1 MRYLALDL
9 GSSWTKTAL
18 LEDGNVLQER
28 SVPTPMP
35 KDTTGLRFEIDAEAY
50 FRQVQTELEYYL
62 PQKPGALLLSTQMHG
77 CVLTDAAFQPLTP
90 YISWRDGMGQN
101 RLEDICTLVGKDATA
116 PSGVPLKGNLAL
128 CALLSRRMSGDALP
142 VRARFCTLGGYV
154 IGRLTGEHVCHM
166 TNAAPTG
173 LVDVQNKRWNQPLLL
188 RAGLDGWQ
196 YPRLIH
202 DLSPVGEWRDALVY
216 ADLGDQQVCAAG
228 AGLKPE
234 QTLHISLGTA
244 GLIGMLTPQWEGGPY
259 ENRPYVLPGVYLRT
273 VSGLPGGRHME
284 GLATLL
290 QEATRSLTGCHVSRQ
305 AVWDLLTQH
314 TQPGAAGN
322 LWDILSQPAS
332 SMLGAYYAAF
342 AKAYVEGVQKLCF
355 SPREIAFS
363 GGAASQNPSLR
374 KALSAALGCTV
385 VPGDHSIWQGMAVI
399 AHWIMK
405 QSCA

>member
-234 QTLHISLGTA
+234 HTLHISLGTA
-244 GLIGMLTPQWEGGPY
+244 GLIGMLTRQWESGPY

-290 QEATRSLTGCHVSRQ
+290 QEVTRSLTGCHVSRQ

-342 AKAYVEGVQKLCF
+342 AKAYVDGVQKLCF

-363 GGAASQNPSLR
+363 GGAASQNSSLR

>member
-1 MRYLALDL
+1 M
-9 GSSWTKTAL
+9 
-18 LEDGNVLQER
+18 LQER

-50 FRQVQTELEYYL
+50 FRQVQTALEYYL

-188 RAGLDGWQ
+188 RAGL
-196 YPRLIH
+196 
-202 DLSPVGEWRDALVY
+202 A
-216 ADLGDQQVCAAG
+216 
-228 AGLKPE
+228 
-234 QTLHISLGTA
+234 HITA
-244 GLIGMLTPQWEGGPY
+244 GPIRWF
-259 ENRPYVLPGVYLRT
+259 T
-273 VSGLPGGRHME
+273 V
-284 GLATLL
+284 
-290 QEATRSLTGCHVSRQ
+290 
-305 AVWDLLTQH
+305 
-314 TQPGAAGN
+314 
-322 LWDILSQPAS
+322 
-332 SMLGAYYAAF
+332 
-342 AKAYVEGVQKLCF
+342 
-355 SPREIAFS
+355 
-363 GGAASQNPSLR
+363 
-374 KALSAALGCTV
+374 
-385 VPGDHSIWQGMAVI
+385 
-399 AHWIMK
+399 
-405 QSCA
+405 

>member
-35 KDTTGLRFEIDAEAY
+35 KDTTGLRFEIDAETY

-244 GLIGMLTPQWEGGPY
+244 GLIGMLTPQWESGPY

-290 QEATRSLTGCHVSRQ
+290 QEVTRSLTGCHVSRQ

-342 AKAYVEGVQKLCF
+342 AKAYVDGVQKLCF
-355 SPREIAFS
+355 SPRESAFS

-385 VPGDHSIWQGMAVI
+385 VPGDQSIWQGMAAI

>member
-50 FRQVQTELEYYL
+50 FRQVQTALEYYL

-202 DLSPVGEWRDALVY
+202 DLSPVGEWRDVLVY

-244 GLIGMLTPQWEGGPY
+244 GLIGMLTPQWESGPY

-290 QEATRSLTGCHVSRQ
+290 QEVTRSLTGCHVSRQ

-322 LWDILSQPAS
+322 LWDILLQPAS
-332 SMLGAYYAAF
+332 SMLGAYYAVF
-342 AKAYVEGVQKLCF
+342 AEAYVEGVQRLCF

-374 KALSAALGCTV
+374 KALSVALGCTV

>member
-18 LEDGNVLQER
+18 LEDGTVLQER

-35 KDTTGLRFEIDAEAY
+35 KDTTGLRFEIDEEAY
-50 FRQVQTELEYYL
+50 FRQVQTALEYYL

-128 CALLSRRMSGDALP
+128 CALLSRRMFGDALP

-244 GLIGMLTPQWEGGPY
+244 GLIGMLTPQWESGPY

-284 GLATLL
+284 GLATFL
-290 QEATRSLTGCHVSRQ
+290 QEVTRSLTGCHVSRQ

>member
-28 SVPTPMP
+28 SVPTPLP

-50 FRQVQTELEYYL
+50 FRQVQTALEYYL

-90 YISWRDGMGQN
+90 YISWRDEMGQN

-244 GLIGMLTPQWEGGPY
+244 GLIGMLTRQWESGPY

-290 QEATRSLTGCHVSRQ
+290 QEVTRSLTGCHVSRQ

-342 AKAYVEGVQKLCF
+342 AKAYVDGVQKLCF

>member
-77 CVLTDAAFQPLTP
+77 CVLTDADFQPLTP

-116 PSGVPLKGNLAL
+116 PSGVLLKGNLAL
-128 CALLSRRMSGDALP
+128 CALLSRRMFGDALP

-244 GLIGMLTPQWEGGPY
+244 GLIGMLTPQWESGPY

-342 AKAYVEGVQKLCF
+342 AKAYVDGVQRLCF
-355 SPREIAFS
+355 SPWEIAFS

-374 KALSAALGCTV
+374 KALSVALGCTV

>member
-28 SVPTPMP
+28 SVPTPLP

-202 DLSPVGEWRDALVY
+202 DLSPGGEWRDALVY

-244 GLIGMLTPQWEGGPY
+244 GLIGMLTPQWESGPY

-290 QEATRSLTGCHVSRQ
+290 QEVTRSLTGCHVSRQ

-355 SPREIAFS
+355 SPRELAFS

-374 KALSAALGCTV
+374 KALSAALECTV

>member
-28 SVPTPMP
+28 SVPTPLP

-50 FRQVQTELEYYL
+50 FRQVQTALEYYL

-90 YISWRDGMGQN
+90 YISWRDEMGQN

-244 GLIGMLTPQWEGGPY
+244 GLIGMLTPQWESGPY

-290 QEATRSLTGCHVSRQ
+290 QEVTRSLTGCHVSRQ

-385 VPGDHSIWQGMAVI
+385 VPGDHSIWQGMAAI

>member
-1 MRYLALDL
+1 MQL
-9 GSSWTKTAL
+9 SSL
-18 LEDGNVLQER
+18 LRLI
-28 SVPTPMP
+28 S
-35 KDTTGLRFEIDAEAY
+35 
-50 FRQVQTELEYYL
+50 
-62 PQKPGALLLSTQMHG
+62 PGG
-77 CVLTDAAFQPLTP
+77 
-90 YISWRDGMGQN
+90 GMGQN

-244 GLIGMLTPQWEGGPY
+244 GLIGILTPQWESGPY

-342 AKAYVEGVQKLCF
+342 AKAYVEGVQRLCF
-355 SPREIAFS
+355 SPREIAFRWRRIAKFFLTKGAQRCS
-363 GGAASQNPSLR
+363 RVYRCAWRSFHLAGNGGHS
-374 KALSAALGCTV
+374 ALDYEAIARMMMHDYAQLLQSA
-385 VPGDHSIWQGMAVI
+385 
-399 AHWIMK
+399 
-405 QSCA
+405 

>member
-28 SVPTPMP
+28 SVPTPIP

-77 CVLTDAAFQPLTP
+77 CVLTDADFQPLTP

-244 GLIGMLTPQWEGGPY
+244 GLIGMLTPQWESGPY

-290 QEATRSLTGCHVSRQ
+290 QEVTRSLTGCHVSRQ

-385 VPGDHSIWQGMAVI
+385 VPGDHSIWQGMAAI

>member
-28 SVPTPMP
+28 SVPTPLP

-50 FRQVQTELEYYL
+50 FRQVQTALEYYL

-90 YISWRDGMGQN
+90 YISWRDEMGQN

-244 GLIGMLTPQWEGGPY
+244 GLIGMLTPQWESGPY

-290 QEATRSLTGCHVSRQ
+290 QEVTRSLTGCHVSRQ

-342 AKAYVEGVQKLCF
+342 AKAYVDGVQKLCF

-385 VPGDHSIWQGMAVI
+385 VPGDHSIWQGMAAI

>member
-28 SVPTPMP
+28 SVPTPLP

-50 FRQVQTELEYYL
+50 FRQVQTALEYYL

-90 YISWRDGMGQN
+90 YISWRDEMGQN

-290 QEATRSLTGCHVSRQ
+290 QEVTRSLTGCHVSRQ

-342 AKAYVEGVQKLCF
+342 AKAYVDGVQKLCF

-385 VPGDHSIWQGMAVI
+385 VPGDHSIWQGMAAI

>member
-128 CALLSRRMSGDALP
+128 CALLSRHMSGDALP

-244 GLIGMLTPQWEGGPY
+244 GLIGMLTRQWESGPY

-290 QEATRSLTGCHVSRQ
+290 QEVTRSLTGCHVSRQ

-374 KALSAALGCTV
+374 KVLSAALGCTV
-385 VPGDHSIWQGMAVI
+385 VPGDHSIWQGMAAI

-405 QSCA
+405 QSRA